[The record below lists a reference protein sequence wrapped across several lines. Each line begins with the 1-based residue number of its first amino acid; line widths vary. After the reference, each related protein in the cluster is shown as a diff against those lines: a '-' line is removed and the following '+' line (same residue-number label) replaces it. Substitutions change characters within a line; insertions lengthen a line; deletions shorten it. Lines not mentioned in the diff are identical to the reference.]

1 MKGKHHIIIES
12 ARLKYE
18 FDIKRNITIIQ
29 GDSATGKTT
38 LIDLLS
44 DYQNGRENSPV
55 RIESDVPC
63 EVFSGS
69 GDRWRAGLELITDS
83 IVFIDEEN
91 HFIRQKEFAETVQ
104 NTTNYFVLIT
114 REALPELPYSI
125 HEIYGIRTS
134 GKYHFPEKIYH
145 EFYPIYAELP
155 TSSEEAGNSLK
166 MITEDSGA
174 GNQFFRSFFRE
185 PKDCIGAG
193 GNSKVYSTM
202 RKQDADQLLS
212 VVADGAAFGAFV
224 ARVLEYAQQRGK
236 TLLYLPESFEWLILK
251 AGVVTDQEMEMI
263 LEHPEDYIESSKY
276 MSWEQFFTEKLEDC
290 TKADIVKHYRKNKLP
305 PYYISIGIRERI
317 LQILPDELR
326 DALKPEITKYG
337 DTEKKS
343 RKKGRFE

>member
-55 RIESDVPC
+55 HIESDAPC
-63 EVFSGS
+63 EVFAGA
-69 GDRWRAGLELITDS
+69 GDRWRAVLELITDS

-91 HFIRQKEFAETVQ
+91 HFIRQKEFAEVVQ
-104 NTTNYFVLIT
+104 NSTNYFVLIT
-114 REALPELPYSI
+114 REALPVLPYSI

-145 EFYPIYAELP
+145 EFYPIYGALP
-155 TSSEEAGNSLK
+155 IVCGEADNRLK
-166 MITEDSGA
+166 MITEDTDS
-174 GNQFFRSFFRE
+174 GNQFFRSFFLE
-185 PKDCIGAG
+185 PEDCIGAG
-193 GNSKVYSTM
+193 GNSKIYSTM
-202 RKQDADQLLS
+202 RKQDADRLLS

-224 ARVLEYAQQRGK
+224 AKVLEYAQKRGK

-251 AGVVTDQEMEMI
+251 SGVVTDKDMEKI
-263 LEHPEDYIESSKY
+263 LEHPENYIDSSKY
-276 MSWEQFFTEKLEDC
+276 MSWEQFFTEKLEDS
-290 TKADIVKHYRKNKLP
+290 TKEDIVKRYQKSKLP
-305 PYYISIGIRERI
+305 PYYISSGVRERI
-317 LQILPDELR
+317 LRILPDGLGRELESEMKR
-326 DALKPEITKYG
+326 
-337 DTEKKS
+337 
-343 RKKGRFE
+343 